1 MITYTNIVNRFEAF
15 VAANPFVQT
24 FSFGSPSDVDLDKL
38 ETYPVLHLVYTGA
51 SYEGSSKTYS
61 FEVYILDNPPNDESK
76 VDFQKGAITNAEQI
90 AEDILADMERG
101 GEVFT
106 FAHRFDVAS
115 ASTVPLE
122 EEGSNVMSG
131 VLLNLSVTVGY
142 EHDSCNSPLT

>member
-1 MITYTNIVNRFEAF
+1 
-15 VAANPFVQT
+15 
-24 FSFGSPSDVDLDKL
+24 
-38 ETYPVLHLVYTGA
+38 VYTGA

-61 FEVYILDNPPNDESK
+61 FEVYILDNPPNSEAK
-76 VDFQKGAITNAEQI
+76 VDFQKGAITNAEQV

-106 FAHRFDVAS
+106 FAHRFDVSS

-122 EEGSNVMSG
+122 EEGSNVLSG

-142 EHDSCNSPLT
+142 EHNSCISPLT